1 MLMGFNPGTGMTPND
16 WAETEA
22 RRAERT
28 QRADRPHG
36 REISPRSRR
45 ITGFVIAV
53 IAVALMAYALL
64 GWLGV
69 VAIPGFTG

>member
-1 MLMGFNPGTGMTPND
+1 VGFNPGTGMTPND

-22 RRAERT
+22 RREERV

-36 REISPRSRR
+36 REMSAGSRR
-45 ITGFVIAV
+45 VVAWIMGIAALALV
-53 IAVALMAYALL
+53 VYAVL

-69 VAIPGFTG
+69 VGVPGFNR

>member
-1 MLMGFNPGTGMTPND
+1 MGFNPGTGMTPND

-36 REISPRSRR
+36 RDISPRSRR
-45 ITGFVIAV
+45 ITGLILGLA
-53 IAVALMAYALL
+53 AVALIVYALL
-64 GWLGV
+64 GLTGAV
-69 VAIPGFTG
+69 VVPGFRG